1 MVTELQPT
9 LRATSANRPAGQ
21 TRPVR
26 SPREHP
32 KAWRRDY
39 VNGLRVTDSMVV
51 VGAVSLAHFVRFEAL
66 DGAESSAL
74 ANLVTSVSIA
84 IAWLAH
90 LAIHRTR
97 SSRIVGTGP
106 EEYRRVVSSTVGL
119 FGLLAIALT
128 LLRVDIAR
136 GYLAIALPLGLLGL
150 LITRRAWRR
159 RLARMRR
166 SGECS
171 TSVLVVGSP
180 DAATSLG
187 ESFARD
193 ASSGFRLVG
202 VCVPGGDV
210 PAGANFVSIGG
221 EAIPVLGDETQVV
234 DALAASGA
242 DTVAVTATEQLGH
255 SGIRRLIWDI
265 EPHDVDL
272 VVAPGVA
279 DIAGSRLAMRPVG
292 DLPLVN
298 VEKPQYH
305 GAARFTKTAFDV
317 VFAAAAL
324 VAAAPI
330 AATIAVAV
338 KLTSP
343 GPVFYRSER
352 IGLDGKPFQILKFRT
367 MVVDADAHLAAL
379 LEQNESDGGV
389 MFKMRNDPRVTRVGR
404 VLRRY
409 SLDELPQFVNVLKRE
424 MSVVGPRPPLKR
436 EVDEYQSHVRRRL
449 LVKPGVTGLWQV
461 SGRSDLS
468 WEESVRLDLS
478 YVENWSMI
486 QDLLIVAKT
495 VRAVTRSEGAY

>member
-9 LRATSANRPAGQ
+9 RGATSKRRLAGRV
-21 TRPVR
+21 RPVR
-26 SPREHP
+26 STEQPNS
-32 KAWRRDY
+32 WRREY
-39 VNGLRVTDSMVV
+39 TNGLRVTDAVVV
-51 VGAVSLAHFVRFEAL
+51 VGAVSVAHFVRFEAL
-66 DGAESSAL
+66 DGAESGAL
-74 ANLVTSVSIA
+74 ATLAISASIA
-84 IAWLAH
+84 VAWLAH
-90 LAIHRTR
+90 LVIHRTR
-97 SSRIVGTGP
+97 SPRVVGAGP

-119 FGLLAIALT
+119 FGILAIALV

-150 LITRRAWRR
+150 LLTRRAWRK
-159 RLARMRR
+159 RLARLRR
-166 SGECS
+166 SGKCS
-171 TSVLVVGSP
+171 TTVLVVGGR

-193 ASSGFRLVG
+193 TSTGFRIVG
-202 VCVPGGDV
+202 VCVPGGEV
-210 PAGANFVSIGG
+210 PTGADSVSIVG
-221 EAIPVLGDETQVV
+221 AAVPVFGDERHVV
-234 DALAASGA
+234 DALAATGA

-272 VVAPGVA
+272 VVAPGVV
-279 DIAGSRLAMRPVG
+279 DVAGSRLAMRPVG
-292 DLPLVN
+292 DLPLLN

-317 VFAAAAL
+317 VFASGAL
-324 VAAAPI
+324 IATAPI
-330 AATIAVAV
+330 AVAIAVAI

-389 MFKMRNDPRVTRVGR
+389 LFKMRNDPRVTRVGR

-409 SLDELPQFVNVLKRE
+409 SLDELPQFFNVLKRD
-424 MSVVGPRPPLKR
+424 MSVVGPRPPIQR